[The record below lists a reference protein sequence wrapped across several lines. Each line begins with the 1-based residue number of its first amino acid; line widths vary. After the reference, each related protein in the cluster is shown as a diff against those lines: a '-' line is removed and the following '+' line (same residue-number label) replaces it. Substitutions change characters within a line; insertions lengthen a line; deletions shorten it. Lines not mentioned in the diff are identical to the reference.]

1 MEYRKKIFWIKVS
14 LTILAAILVLA
25 GLVWGNYRYA
35 KNNPGG
41 NDFLVHWLGNRLF
54 ITEGQSPYSDE
65 TALAIQKMVY
75 GRAARTGE
83 HELRVAYPL
92 YSLLLFAPFSLIS
105 DYVLARAVWMTV
117 LEISLVL
124 ISYLSIRLTNWKPG
138 IGILAVF
145 LIFSI
150 FWYHALRPL
159 INGNAVILITL
170 FVVGAIYCIRHKQ
183 DELAGVLL
191 AFSTIKPQ
199 VVLLIVLYIIYW
211 AIRKKRWQLVIWFFT
226 SITILVAFSFLLMP
240 NWLLQNLIEVV
251 RYPGYNPAG
260 TLGEALTEMLPGIG
274 ERLGWVVSGLL
285 ALILIMEWQISLKTK
300 MKGFVWTV
308 CLTLVASQWIGIQT
322 DPGNFIVLV
331 PVLVYLFSVW
341 QERWKKNGN
350 IFILVTMIILF
361 IGLWWLFTVSL
372 IPGAQPQQ
380 GPIMFL
386 PLPGIL
392 LPLLYWVRWWAI
404 NSPSTWY
411 DEVSSENDML
421 YL

>member
-14 LTILAAILVLA
+14 LTILASILVLA

-35 KNNPGG
+35 KENPGG

-65 TALAIQKMVY
+65 TALAIQTMVY
-75 GRAARTGE
+75 GRAARAGE

-92 YSLLLFAPFSLIS
+92 YSLFLFAPFSLVA
-105 DYVLARAVWMTV
+105 DYILARAIWMTV
-117 LEISLVL
+117 LEISLIL
-124 ISYLSIRLTNWKPG
+124 ISYLSMRLTNWKPG

-145 LIFSI
+145 FVFSI
-150 FWYHALRPL
+150 FWYHAFRPL
-159 INGNAVILITL
+159 INGNAVIIIALL
-170 FVVGAIYCIRHKQ
+170 VVGAVYCIRNKQ
-183 DELAGVLL
+183 DELAGILL
-191 AFSTIKPQ
+191 AISTIKPQ
-199 VVLLIVLYIIYW
+199 VVLLVVLYIIYW

-226 SITILVAFSFLLMP
+226 SMAILVAFSFLLLP
-240 NWLLQNLIEVV
+240 NWLIQNLIEVV

-260 TLGEALTEMLPGIG
+260 TLGEALTEMMPGIG
-274 ERLGWVVSGLL
+274 QRLGWVVSGVL
-285 ALILIMEWQISLKTK
+285 ALILIMEWQMSLKTK
-300 MKGFVWTV
+300 MKGFMWTV

-322 DPGNFIVLV
+322 DPGNFIILM
-331 PVLVYLFSVW
+331 PVLVYLFSIW
-341 QERWKKNGN
+341 QERWKRGGN
-350 IFILVTMIILF
+350 IYILVTMLILF
-361 IGLWWLFTVSL
+361 TVIWWLFMISL